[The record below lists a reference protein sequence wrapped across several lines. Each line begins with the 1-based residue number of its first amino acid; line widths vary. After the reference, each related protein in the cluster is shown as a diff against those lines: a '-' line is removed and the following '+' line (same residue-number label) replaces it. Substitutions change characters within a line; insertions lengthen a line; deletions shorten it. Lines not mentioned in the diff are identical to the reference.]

1 MKYVKGYRNCQRRKS
16 VIFIIAGLVP
26 ISQNQLFNPTIAI
39 INKVI
44 PKNLLFG
51 LLKNFDNKIIKLSVK
66 Q

>member
-16 VIFIIAGLVP
+16 VIFIIVGLLP

-44 PKNLLFG
+44 TPPKK
-51 LLKNFDNKIIKLSVK
+51 KNTKKK
-66 Q
+66 KH